1 VGAQALGASLVARAS
16 APSCGNCS
24 PHLACPAP
32 PALACPSCVC
42 AGAGGQ
48 VVEPSCAG
56 LVAAYAVAACTV
68 GLAVGAVAGA
78 PCSRQS
84 PSAAVMAGSFHAI
97 RYRVGGVALWHERL
111 VLGVSA
117 GFAYVVTPDF
127 DDYDEPIVVGP
138 DVRAVL
144 PLAGQGD
151 APPALV
157 GAAVHRF
164 RRLPSA
170 AELWAAV
177 GRSVAAGNPMPP
189 DPLPL
194 ALSAANAAGA
204 PPGPFLLADPAAAA
218 AAPPAPPLA
227 LPPAAGPAAPV
238 PPGAVPGVAALAA
251 ALGPVPPGPAAAPPL
266 AHVPGAAAGGPA
278 AVAPLPAAAGDFRV
292 LPMAINMR
300 GERERRF
307 GETVNGLSE
316 TEVQG
321 WPVQGPRTL
330 LWCLSFMST
339 MAGTPTAWHQ
349 RWLTSMALADDDE
362 HAKLH
367 ETLCRVLDLAVVYDQ
382 LQVAAMASFE
392 IDARQLQLLEERV
405 YESRSLP
412 QTAAASKANSGA
424 RSGATAAASSIPETS
439 YFLGAGVSK
448 ANLRISPRLLEYI
461 ADQMRA
467 EAALAE
473 LLASAPGYS
482 GESRVRPCDKE
493 LVSWPKHVAPVPTA
507 DLVSDADRSTLSGWR
522 QQMLRDPAETAALR
536 MNSGIGSPYVDPRL
550 RFRPREYA
558 DFLLR
563 LDQAGVLE
571 WEVAE
576 RQAAYSTGFFFVEKS
591 NGVNLRLVFDTRV
604 ANMSFSAPPSTRL
617 PTPSAWSALEASN
630 DFYVVINGVKIPTK
644 AFLQPFVSVMPMGWS
659 WALHFCQSAL
669 TAAIRDAGIDDDAML
684 VDGAAP
690 RPLRNDTD
698 VIAAG
703 YVGNFAT
710 VSLDPEVATASCQ
723 AIRDVLVARG
733 LPVDEFAPAA
743 PRVIFTGLDIL
754 GDVGVIRCKVGRLC
768 RLRQALLG
776 LLRRG
781 YASPLA
787 LSAVVGHCTW
797 GMITNRPM
805 LSIFHAVYRFMGQD
819 SRRALPLWPSVV
831 AELRAAA
838 SLIPLWWADVR
849 AEWAAATF
857 CSDASPYGIGVCRK
871 TVEQDVAAAAGR
883 LSERWRYRF
892 SDAVRARAHALGVD
906 PNVVLE
912 AAVSKNCLKDCE
924 QCPRTK
930 TPPKPERLGQAALSV
945 VESAAVSDTTMVND
959 WGAVKKFEEWSRQT
973 FQTITTAAEVAVILV
988 TYFVNL
994 FLVSFDDATGQVVLA
1009 SVKHYLRPPMAGT
1022 ALSTGA
1028 ARALTGWRKLAPP
1041 QMRPSLPR
1049 AAMASMV
1056 GVLGSWK
1063 LFGMAVFIR
1072 LMIDTYPTTNA
1083 AYRLSAG
1090 GVLRPR
1096 PDATLGGG
1104 RLALIVYGA
1113 CFDRPGKTEDRHGG
1127 AADDCLP
1134 RRRTREEVTDPSLA
1148 RHTKRARVLQQIAT
1162 LDQILIG
1169 RGRGVDSLMD
1179 DLMLQTTTTGV
1190 FSLRRPLAAT
1200 PTPPAV
1206 RYLPALVIGGDG
1218 GAARALQR
1226 LGFGVLHLSVR
1237 RQQSR

>member
-1 VGAQALGASLVARAS
+1 
-16 APSCGNCS
+16 
-24 PHLACPAP
+24 
-32 PALACPSCVC
+32 
-42 AGAGGQ
+42 
-48 VVEPSCAG
+48 
-56 LVAAYAVAACTV
+56 
-68 GLAVGAVAGA
+68 
-78 PCSRQS
+78 
-84 PSAAVMAGSFHAI
+84 
-97 RYRVGGVALWHERL
+97 
-111 VLGVSA
+111 
-117 GFAYVVTPDF
+117 
-127 DDYDEPIVVGP
+127 
-138 DVRAVL
+138 
-144 PLAGQGD
+144 
-151 APPALV
+151 
-157 GAAVHRF
+157 
-164 RRLPSA
+164 
-170 AELWAAV
+170 
-177 GRSVAAGNPMPP
+177 
-189 DPLPL
+189 
-194 ALSAANAAGA
+194 
-204 PPGPFLLADPAAAA
+204 
-218 AAPPAPPLA
+218 
-227 LPPAAGPAAPV
+227 
-238 PPGAVPGVAALAA
+238 
-251 ALGPVPPGPAAAPPL
+251 
-266 AHVPGAAAGGPA
+266 
-278 AVAPLPAAAGDFRV
+278 
-292 LPMAINMR
+292 
-300 GERERRF
+300 
-307 GETVNGLSE
+307 
-316 TEVQG
+316 
-321 WPVQGPRTL
+321 
-330 LWCLSFMST
+330 
-339 MAGTPTAWHQ
+339 
-349 RWLTSMALADDDE
+349 
-362 HAKLH
+362 
-367 ETLCRVLDLAVVYDQ
+367 
-382 LQVAAMASFE
+382 
-392 IDARQLQLLEERV
+392 
-405 YESRSLP
+405 
-412 QTAAASKANSGA
+412 
-424 RSGATAAASSIPETS
+424 
-439 YFLGAGVSK
+439 
-448 ANLRISPRLLEYI
+448 
-461 ADQMRA
+461 
-467 EAALAE
+467 
-473 LLASAPGYS
+473 
-482 GESRVRPCDKE
+482 
-493 LVSWPKHVAPVPTA
+493 
-507 DLVSDADRSTLSGWR
+507 
-522 QQMLRDPAETAALR
+522 

-563 LDQAGVLE
+563 LDQAGMLE

-630 DFYVVINGVKIPTK
+630 DFYVAQGDIQCAFYHMKLPPQLHRYFPLPVAPNRHVGLKVINGVKIPTK
-644 AFLQPFVSVMPMGWS
+644 AFLQPLVSVMPMGWS

-684 VDGAAP
+684 VGGAAP

-710 VSLDPEVATASCQ
+710 VSLDPEVAAASCQ

-754 GDVGVIRCKVGRLC
+754 GDVGVIRCKVDRLC

-849 AEWAAATF
+849 AEWAATTF

-924 QCPRTK
+924 QCPRDVLAPEGFVIRYVASAPCRQPQAFVAQCDASTSTELRTK

-945 VESAAVSDTTMVND
+945 VESAAASDTTMVND

-973 FQTITTAAEVAVILV
+973 FQTITTAAEVVVILV

-994 FLVSFDDATGQVVLA
+994 FLVSFDDATGQVMLA

-1096 PDATLGGG
+1096 PDATLGYG

-1113 CFDRPGKTEDRHGG
+1113 CFECPGKTEDRHGG

-1134 RRRTREEVTDPSLA
+1134 RRRTREEVKDRGQWRTDPSLS

-1169 RGRGVDSLMD
+1169 RGHGVGSLMD
-1179 DLMLQTTTTGV
+1179 DLMLQTTTTGAL
-1190 FSLRRPLAAT
+1190 SLRRPLATT

-1206 RYLPALVIGGDG
+1206 
-1218 GAARALQR
+1218 
-1226 LGFGVLHLSVR
+1226 
-1237 RQQSR
+1237 